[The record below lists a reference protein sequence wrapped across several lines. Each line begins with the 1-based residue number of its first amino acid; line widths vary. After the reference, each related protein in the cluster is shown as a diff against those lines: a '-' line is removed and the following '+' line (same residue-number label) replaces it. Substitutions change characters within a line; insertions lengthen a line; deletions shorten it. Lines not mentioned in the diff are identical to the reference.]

1 MKVRIEVDEDLQ
13 EESVVIHCCK
23 LDERILQMQNVLMES
38 SDSGRTI
45 LLHKNDTDYYMQLD
59 AILFFETEG
68 KEVWAHT
75 ASEIYES
82 DYRLCQLEELL
93 PGYFMRISKSA
104 IVNLKH
110 IYSITRN
117 LTASSRIEFSK
128 SQKQV
133 YVSRSY
139 YKALVERLAEKR
151 KRL

>member
-13 EESVVIHCCK
+13 EESVVIHCRK
-23 LDERILQMQNVLMES
+23 LDERILQMQNALTES
-38 SDSGRTI
+38 RDRTI

-59 AILFFETEG
+59 TILFFETEG

-117 LTASSRIEFSK
+117 LTASSRIEFSRT
-128 SQKQV
+128 QKQV